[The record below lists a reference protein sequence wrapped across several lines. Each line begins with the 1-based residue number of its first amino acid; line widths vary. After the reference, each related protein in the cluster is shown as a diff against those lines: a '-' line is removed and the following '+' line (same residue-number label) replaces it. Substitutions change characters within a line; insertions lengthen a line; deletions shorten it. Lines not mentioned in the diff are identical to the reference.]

1 MARPRTHTSSP
12 PGEDAQK
19 LREATHPEE
28 SCESEQVEVEDPDV
42 ILPPGLREFRLSQE
56 DAQKMEHLLD
66 DSGHPTHDQPAAI
79 HPAPYSAG
87 AQRAMR
93 STLAHLA

>member
-1 MARPRTHTSSP
+1 MARPGTHTNSP
-12 PGEDAQK
+12 PGEDAQRI
-19 LREATHPEE
+19 REATHSED

-66 DSGHPTHDQPAAI
+66 DSGHPTHDGKEMPTADASVLVKKK
-79 HPAPYSAG
+79 SA
-87 AQRAMR
+87 
-93 STLAHLA
+93 LNP